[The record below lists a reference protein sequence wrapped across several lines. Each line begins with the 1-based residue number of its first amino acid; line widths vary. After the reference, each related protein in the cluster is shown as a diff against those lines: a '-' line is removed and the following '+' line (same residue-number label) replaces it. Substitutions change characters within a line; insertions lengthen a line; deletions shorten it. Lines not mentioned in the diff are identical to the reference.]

1 VEYHI
6 TINKDQSNAVDL
18 LSEATALS
26 KQVIKQA
33 MQKGA
38 VWVSNE
44 HGTQRLRRH
53 SRKLQAGWEI
63 HFYYNPDI
71 LETQVAPAELIADEK
86 SYSIWRKPYGML
98 SQGTKWGDHCT
109 LYRWAEQH
117 LQPERAA
124 FIVHRLDRAASGLM
138 LIAHKKSMAATL
150 SKMFAHRKITKRYE
164 AVVKRQFNVKEIN
177 NEYADLMP
185 YNTKLKVIQP
195 IDSKTACSYIELLK
209 YDPHTDE
216 SVLSIE
222 IETGRKHQIRK
233 HLAGLG
239 YPIIGDRLYGP
250 SEETESPDLK
260 LTACYLAFEC
270 PETHQQKEWQLD

>member
-1 VEYHI
+1 MEYHI
-6 TINKDQSNAVDL
+6 KIDKDRSNPVDV
-18 LSEATALS
+18 LSGATALS
-26 KQVIKQA
+26 KQTIKQA

-38 VWVSNE
+38 VWLSNE

-53 SRKLQAGWEI
+53 SRKLQVGWEI
-63 HFYYNPDI
+63 HFYYNPEI
-71 LETQVAPAELIADEK
+71 LEKEVAPAELIADHK
-86 SYSIWRKPYGML
+86 SYSIWKKPYGML

-138 LIAHKKSMAATL
+138 IVAHKKNIASAL
-150 SKMFAHRKITKRYE
+150 SRMFADRKITKRYN
-164 AVVKRQFNVKEIN
+164 AVVKGQFNVRDVI
-177 NEYADLMP
+177 NEYSILMP
-185 YNTKLKVIQP
+185 YNTKLKVTQP
-195 IDSKTACSYIELLK
+195 IDSKASCSYIELSK
-209 YDPHTDE
+209 YDALTDE
-216 SVLSIE
+216 STLTIE

-239 YPIIGDRLYGP
+239 YPIVGDRLYGY
-250 SEETESPDLK
+250 SDETDVPDLK

-270 PETHQQKEWQLD
+270 PETHQQKQWQLD